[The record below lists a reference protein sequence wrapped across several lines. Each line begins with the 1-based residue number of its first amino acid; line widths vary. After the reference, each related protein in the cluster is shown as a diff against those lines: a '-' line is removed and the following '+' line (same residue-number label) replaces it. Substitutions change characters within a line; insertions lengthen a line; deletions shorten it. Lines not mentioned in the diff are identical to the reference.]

1 MYERRIVTRS
11 GITFHDRISARGAG
25 LLWKV
30 FPFPGKSAQEPE
42 SIQRRKKTA
51 QDYTNIP
58 ESRQEEETMADKNR
72 EIAEAVISAVGGAAN
87 ITSVTHCMTRLR
99 FVLKDQSIPKKQEV
113 EQISGVMG
121 TNIAGGQY
129 QVIIGNSVGSVYKEV
144 TALTG
149 IGDVPGAESAGEKKK
164 VNPIITALDFISG
177 CMAPLF
183 PAIIAGGLIKVLLVI
198 FGPTL
203 LGVMSDTSDTYILM
217 NALGDAPF
225 YFLPVIVAFT
235 ASRKLNC
242 NSYLA
247 VMVASVL
254 IYPDVITLLGGE
266 TATYLFGVIPV
277 THGSYSSSI
286 IPAMLSTI
294 LLKYVEMLVDR
305 FTPDW
310 SKNFLKPLIIVA
322 VTAPITLCLLAPLGL
337 MVGNGLQFVI
347 NSVYGVAP
355 WLAMLI
361 FAGLMPF
368 IVMTGMHWAFVPACL
383 LALAD
388 PGYDV
393 MLIPAMLCSNTAQA
407 GAAFGVAFKTK
418 DKAMKQMAFPA
429 GISALLAGVTE
440 PAMYGVTL
448 KLKKPMIAACIAS
461 GICGFLSGL
470 VQLKGY
476 AFATP
481 CLTALVQFIAP
492 DGGNN
497 ILFGAGI
504 FALALLLS
512 FVLAFIMTKNEKPE
526 TTVGAKDITEAAAED
541 TVNVPEG
548 KIEIPCPVKGQII
561 PLSEV
566 KDNTFAS
573 GILGEGCAVIPSEGK
588 VFAPFDG
595 VCENVLDTL
604 HALGLKSDQG
614 IEMLIH
620 VGLET
625 VTLNGAPFKSH
636 IYSGEHFR
644 KGELLLEFDI
654 EAIRKAGCEIQTP
667 VIITN
672 AEALGG
678 VTIEDERIVI
688 GG

>member
-1 MYERRIVTRS
+1 
-11 GITFHDRISARGAG
+11 
-25 LLWKV
+25 
-30 FPFPGKSAQEPE
+30 
-42 SIQRRKKTA
+42 
-51 QDYTNIP
+51 
-58 ESRQEEETMADKNR
+58 MADKNR
-72 EIAEAVISAVGGAAN
+72 ELAEAVVAAVGGSAN
-87 ITSVTHCMTRLR
+87 ITSVAHCMTRLR
-99 FVLKDQSIPKKQEV
+99 FVLKDQSIPKKAEV
-113 EQISGVMG
+113 EKIKGVMG

-129 QVIIGNSVGSVYKEV
+129 QVIIGNSVGNVYKEV
-144 TALTG
+144 VAVTG
-149 IGDVPGAESAGEKKK
+149 VGDVSGAAEPEEKKK
-164 VNPIITALDFISG
+164 VNPITAALEFISG

-254 IYPDVITLLGGE
+254 IYPNVITLLGGE

-277 THGSYSSSI
+277 MHGSYSSSI

-294 LLKYVEMLVDR
+294 LLKYVELLVDR

-310 SKNFLKPLIIVA
+310 SKNFLKSLIIV
-322 VTAPITLCLLAPLGL
+322 VITAPITLCLLAPLGL
-337 MVGNGLQFVI
+337 MAGNGLQFII
-347 NSVYGVAP
+347 NGVYGFAP

-368 IVMTGMHWAFVPACL
+368 IIMTGMHWAFVPACL
-383 LALAD
+383 LALTD
-388 PGYDV
+388 PGYEM

-407 GAAFGVAFKTK
+407 GATFGAALKTK
-418 DKAMKQMAFPA
+418 DKEMKQMAFPA
-429 GISALLAGVTE
+429 GVSALLAGVTE
-440 PAMYGVTL
+440 PAMYEVTL
-448 KLKKPMIAACIAS
+448 KLKKPMIAACIAG
-461 GICGFLSGL
+461 GIGGFVSGL

-481 CLTALVQFIAP
+481 CLTALVQFISP

-497 ILFGAGI
+497 FMYAVAI
-504 FALALLLS
+504 FALSLILS
-512 FVLAFIMTKNEKPE
+512 FVLAFIMTKDEE
-526 TTVGAKDITEAAAED
+526 TEESAGTAEAED
-541 TVNVPEG
+541 EASAIMETGVNALTG
-548 KIEIPCPVKGQII
+548 KVRIPCPVKGEII

-588 VFAPFDG
+588 VYAPFDG
-595 VCENVLDTL
+595 VCENLFDTL
-604 HALGLKSDQG
+604 HALGLRSGQG
-614 IEMLIH
+614 IEMLVH

-625 VTLNGAPFKSH
+625 VTLNGAPFKAH
-636 IYSGEHFR
+636 ISSGERFK
-644 KGELLLEFDI
+644 KGDLLLELDI
-654 EAIRKAGCEIQTP
+654 EAILKAGCEIQTP
-667 VIITN
+667 VLITN
-672 AEALGG
+672 AEDLGG
-678 VTIEDERIVI
+678 VTIEDDELVI

>member
-1 MYERRIVTRS
+1 
-11 GITFHDRISARGAG
+11 
-25 LLWKV
+25 
-30 FPFPGKSAQEPE
+30 
-42 SIQRRKKTA
+42 
-51 QDYTNIP
+51 
-58 ESRQEEETMADKNR
+58 MADKNR
-72 EIAEAVISAVGGAAN
+72 ELAEAVIAAVGGASN

-99 FVLKDQSIPKKQEV
+99 FVLKDQSIPKKEEV
-113 EQISGVMG
+113 ERIKGVMG

-129 QVIIGNSVGSVYKEV
+129 QIIIGNSVGSIYQEV
-144 TALTG
+144 VAATG
-149 IGDVPGAESAGEKKK
+149 IGDTPGSGDDGEKKK
-164 VNPIITALDFISG
+164 VNPVITALDFISG

-266 TATYLFGVIPV
+266 SSTYLFGVIPV

-294 LLKYVEMLVDR
+294 LLKYVEILVDR

-310 SKNFLKPLIIVA
+310 SKNFLKPLIIV
-322 VTAPITLCLLAPLGL
+322 VITAPITLCLLAPLGI

-347 NSVYGVAP
+347 NSVYGFAP
-355 WLAMLI
+355 WLALLI

-393 MLIPAMLCSNTAQA
+393 MLIPAMMCSNTAQA
-407 GAAFGVAFKTK
+407 GATFGVAFKTK
-418 DKAMKQMAFPA
+418 NKAMKQMAFPA

-448 KLKKPMIAACIAS
+448 KLKKPMVAACIAG
-461 GICGFLSGL
+461 GISGFLCGL
-470 VQLKGY
+470 VQLKGF

-481 CLTALVQFIAP
+481 CLTALVQFISP
-492 DGGNN
+492 GGGNN
-497 ILFGAGI
+497 FTYAIAI
-504 FALALLLS
+504 FALSLILS
-512 FVLAFIMTKNEKPE
+512 FVLAFIMTKNDK
-526 TTVGAKDITEAAAED
+526 TEEDADAED
-541 TVNVPEG
+541 KKTVIADGADSVTNVLPE
-548 KIEIPCPVKGQII
+548 KTEIPCPVKGEII

-573 GILGEGCAVIPSEGK
+573 GILGEGYGVIPSEGK

-595 VCENVLDTL
+595 VCENIFDTL

-614 IEMLIH
+614 VEMLIH

-625 VTLNGAPFKSH
+625 VTLNGAPFQAH
-636 IYSGEHFR
+636 IGNGERFR
-644 KGELLLEFDI
+644 KGDLLMEFDI

-667 VIITN
+667 VVITN
-672 AEALGG
+672 AEDLGG
-678 VTIEDERIVI
+678 VTIEESRLVI